1 MQPHFKRIAL
11 MGRYSTHTT
20 RDTLERLAAF
30 LKTQPVETFLE
41 ADTAAHIPS
50 IHLPTLPRETLG
62 KHIDLLIVVGGD
74 GSLLNAAHAVV
85 DDHVPVIGVNRG
97 LLGFLTD
104 ISPDNLETQFAAI
117 LRGEYI
123 KESRFLLEASLYV
136 EGKASPI
143 GTALNDVV
151 LYAGEIARMIEFEMY
166 INGQFVYSQRSD
178 GLIIATP
185 TGSTAYALSAGG
197 PILHASLEAMVLV
210 PMFPHTLTSRPIAIA
225 SDAVIELRVARTPAS
240 SHPAISCDGQAL
252 VALTPGATLHVTRKK
267 NMLSLIHP
275 KDYDY
280 YHTLRTKL
288 EWGMPL
294 KNKYF
299 TPPSQD

>member
-30 LKTQPVETFLE
+30 LQSQSVETFLE
-41 ADTAAHIPS
+41 ADTAAHVPGLS
-50 IHLPTLPRETLG
+50 LPVLPRDALG
-62 KHIDLLIVVGGD
+62 AHIDLLIVVGGD

-85 DDHVPVIGVNRG
+85 DHHVPVIGVNRG

-104 ISPDNLETQFAAI
+104 ISPDQLETEFKAI
-117 LRGEYI
+117 LNGEFV
-123 KESRFLLEASLYV
+123 KESRFLLEASLYMDN
-136 EGKASPI
+136 KTSQI

-151 LYAGEIARMIEFEMY
+151 LYAGEFARMIEFEMY

-178 GLIIATP
+178 GLIISTP

-197 PILHASLEAMVLV
+197 PILHASLESMVLV
-210 PMFPHTLTSRPIAIA
+210 PMFPHTLTSRPLVVA
-225 SDAVIELRVARTPAS
+225 SDAVIELRVARTQS
-240 SHPAISCDGQAL
+240 STHPAISCDGQAL
-252 VALTPGATLHVTRKK
+252 VALTPGATLHIRRKQ
-267 NMLSLIHP
+267 NQLTLIHP
-275 KDYDY
+275 KTYDY

-288 EWGMPL
+288 EWGTPL

-299 TPPSQD
+299 TPPTQD

>member
-1 MQPHFKRIAL
+1 MTFKRIAL

-20 RDTLERLAAF
+20 SNTLERLAAF
-30 LKTQPVETFLE
+30 LGTQSVEIFIE
-41 ADTAAHIPS
+41 ADTASHVPS
-50 IHLPTLPRETLG
+50 LNLPTVTREALG
-62 KHIDLLIVVGGD
+62 KTVDLVIVIGGD

-104 ISPDNLETQFAAI
+104 ISPDNLETAFAAI
-117 LRGEYI
+117 LRGEYV
-123 KESRFLLEASLYV
+123 KESRFLLEASLFV
-136 EGKASPI
+136 DGKASPI
-143 GTALNDVV
+143 GGALNDVV
-151 LYAGEIARMIEFEMY
+151 LYAGEIAQMIEFEMY

-197 PILHASLEAMVLV
+197 PILHSSLEAIVLV
-210 PMFPHTLTSRPIAIA
+210 PMFPHTLTSRPIAVS
-225 SDAVIELRVARTPAS
+225 SDAIIELRVARTRAS

-252 VALTPGATLHVTRKK
+252 VALAPGATLQITRKK
-267 NMLSLIHP
+267 NTLTLIHP

-280 YHTLRTKL
+280 YNTLRTKL
-288 EWGMPL
+288 DWGKPL
-294 KNKYF
+294 QNKYF
-299 TPPSQD
+299 ANPSQD